1 MPINSV
7 YVLEDHPQ
15 TLKQLCNA
23 VEGDERLELIGRGS
37 SLADAQL
44 FLESDVHVDAVLADL
59 GLPDGNGIDFIKQL
73 QQLENKPKV
82 LVITAFGDDHNVISA
97 IEAGATGY
105 LLKERQNTDIANAIC
120 SVLAGESPISPSIA
134 RHLLKRFQNHSA
146 EPAPVDI
153 TAREIEVLQMIVKGF
168 TFKEIAENM
177 EISVNT
183 ISSHVQNIYEKMS
196 VNSRSEAAFE
206 AVQLGLVKL

>member
-1 MPINSV
+1 MPASRI

-15 TLKQLCNA
+15 TLKQLCEA
-23 VEGDERLELIGRGS
+23 VEADGRLELVGSGS
-37 SLADAQL
+37 SLADARC
-44 FLESDVHVDAVLADL
+44 FLDSNTNVDAVLADL
-59 GLPDGNGIDFIKQL
+59 GLPDGNGIEFIKQL
-73 QQLENKPKV
+73 QKLKSKPKV

-105 LLKERQNTDIANAIC
+105 LLKERQNTDIADAIC

-134 RHLLKRFQNHSA
+134 RHLLKRFQSPET
-146 EPAPVDI
+146 EPETIDV

-168 TFKEIAENM
+168 TFKEIAEYM

-206 AVQLGLVKL
+206 AVQQGLVKL

>member
-15 TLKQLCNA
+15 TLKQLCDA
-23 VEGDERLELIGRGS
+23 VEGDERLELFGS
-37 SLADAQL
+37 GASLAEAQV
-44 FLESDVHVDAVLADL
+44 FLESNTQVDAVLADL

-73 QQLENKPKV
+73 QQLKNKPKV
-82 LVITAFGDDHNVISA
+82 LVITAFGDDRNVISA

-105 LLKERQNTDIANAIC
+105 LLKERQNTDIADAIC

-134 RHLLKRFQNHSA
+134 RHLLKRFQSSEA
-146 EPAPVDI
+146 EPKSIDV